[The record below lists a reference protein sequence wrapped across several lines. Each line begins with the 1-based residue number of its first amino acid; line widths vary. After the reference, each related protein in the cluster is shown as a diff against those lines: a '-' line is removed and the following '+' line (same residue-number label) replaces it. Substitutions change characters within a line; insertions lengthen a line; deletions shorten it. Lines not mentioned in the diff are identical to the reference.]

1 MFDLTALGFPPGT
14 VLRVRDILVVIVIL
28 LGIYILLAVLRYRR
42 LRREDEAE
50 ADAGAPA
57 AVAPSAPPV
66 KPAPAASVASSAARS
81 SGARQYEEVQ
91 QSMPEAA
98 EAPAP
103 AWGAAVA
110 PGLPPG
116 AGAPLPLN
124 LAAEVADTPVVQAI
138 ERDLSVLRQEINRL
152 QGELAVVQDE
162 MRERFAQLQATQ
174 NMSPLYSDA
183 MQMAAAGHDAQ
194 TIADRC
200 NIARAEADLVVAL
213 VRNQGGD
220 H

>member
-42 LRREDEAE
+42 LRREDEDE

-66 KPAPAASVASSAARS
+66 KPAPAARS

-98 EAPAP
+98 VAPAP
-103 AWGAAVA
+103 AWGGAVE

-116 AGAPLPLN
+116 AGAPLPIN

>member
-14 VLRVRDILVVIVIL
+14 VLSVRDALVAILVL
-28 LGIYILLAVLRYRR
+28 LGVYILAVVLRYRR
-42 LRREDEAE
+42 LRRQAE
-50 ADAGAPA
+50 AAAENATPEPAVAPEAPLRSPERPKIPPASGASQYAAEQETAASA
-57 AVAPSAPPV
+57 AVATSAPREPL
-66 KPAPAASVASSAARS
+66 
-81 SGARQYEEVQ
+81 
-91 QSMPEAA
+91 
-98 EAPAP
+98 
-103 AWGAAVA
+103 
-110 PGLPPG
+110 LPSR
-116 AGAPLPLN
+116 APLPQPN
-124 LAAEVADTPVVQAI
+124 LAAEVADTPVIQAI
-138 ERDLSVLRQEINRL
+138 ERDLTVLRQEIQRL

-162 MRERFAQLQATQ
+162 MRERFTQLQATQ
-174 NMSPLYSDA
+174 HMSPLYSDA